1 MSNYTVIASDE
12 EFAAVFKPTTSTVY
26 ALNFWAAWA
35 PPCIQMNEVFEELAS
50 KNSAIHFIKV
60 SRSVSMEHGEKK
72 RTSWKAHKKS
82 EEWAL

>member
-12 EFAAVFKPTTSTVY
+12 EFAAVFKPATSTVY

-60 SRSVSMEHGEKK
+60 SLALPREHWTKNKNEK
-72 RTSWKAHKKS
+72 
-82 EEWAL
+82 E